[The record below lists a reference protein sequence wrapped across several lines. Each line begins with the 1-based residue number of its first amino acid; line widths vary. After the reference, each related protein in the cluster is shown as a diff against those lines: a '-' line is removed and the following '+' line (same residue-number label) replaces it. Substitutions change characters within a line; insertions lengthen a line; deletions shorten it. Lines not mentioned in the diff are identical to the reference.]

1 MIYRA
6 PSQTK
11 KGKKK
16 ENERSVFQLSSVARQ
31 CRFHSSKFDLKYG
44 APAMTRCG
52 LILLGCK
59 SAKMRFLI
67 ERKL

>member
-16 ENERSVFQLSSVARQ
+16 ENERSVFQLSSLARQ

-44 APAMTRCG
+44 APARTPYVVWSNFVR
-52 LILLGCK
+52 LQKCK
-59 SAKMRFLI
+59 NVFPH
-67 ERKL
+67 